1 MKDYFTFNLKAQKL
15 LSVWIPFLVV
25 FMIPYVYLM
34 VNIKEFVNPQQPSSI
49 FGFYGILIVL
59 VILAYAIIFYMVKLT
74 IEGIEYK
81 GNQFVFDGTFGQFIG
96 KFILGIFLTI
106 ITLGIYSPWFITNI
120 HKFFVD
126 NTSHDSNKLEFEG
139 TAGKLFKILLLTT
152 FLPLLALIIVLVVV
166 QIRNGNSNPTTM
178 GYFINGITLF
188 IMIPYMYYFYKWLV
202 NVKFMEF
209 AIRWET
215 GFWNSCGKI
224 LLEIFLS
231 IITIG
236 IFYPLAILRLYRYF
250 LERTFAVSDS
260 RKKGFGYDMEAGN
273 DLLFIWGQLLLSIVT
288 AGIYYPWAYCRI
300 NSRILSKTYSEQI
313 AVELV

>member
-25 FMIPYVYLM
+25 FVIPYVYLM
-34 VNIKEFVNPQQPSSI
+34 VNIKDFIDPHHPTSI

-81 GNQFVFDGTFGQFIG
+81 GNHFVFDGTFGQFMG
-96 KFILGIFLTI
+96 QFILGIFLTI
-106 ITLGIYSPWFITNI
+106 ITLGIYSPWFITTI
-120 HKFFVD
+120 HKFFVN

-152 FLPLLALIIVLVVV
+152 FLPILVLIIVMVIV
-166 QIRNGNSNPTTM
+166 QIKNGQSNATTM
-178 GYFINGITLF
+178 GYFINVITLF
-188 IMIPYMYYFYKWLV
+188 IMIPYMYYFYKWVV
-202 NVKFMEF
+202 NVKFREY
-209 AIRWET
+209 AIRWDT

-236 IFYPLAILRLYRYF
+236 IFYPLAILRLYQYF
-250 LERTFAVSDS
+250 LDRTFAVSEIS
-260 RKKGFGYDMEAGN
+260 KKGFGYDLEAGK
-273 DLLFIWGQLLLSIVT
+273 DFLFIWGQLLLSLIT
-288 AGIYYPWAYCRI
+288 LGIYYPWAYCKI
-300 NSRILSKTYSEQI
+300 NSRIFSKTYSEKI
-313 AVELV
+313 AVEIV